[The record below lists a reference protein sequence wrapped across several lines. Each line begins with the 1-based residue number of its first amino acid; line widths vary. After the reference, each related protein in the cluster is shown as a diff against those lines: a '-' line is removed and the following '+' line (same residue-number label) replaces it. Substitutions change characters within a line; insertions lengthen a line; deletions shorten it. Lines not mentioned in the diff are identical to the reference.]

1 MGKLAWLGR
10 PLAQADKEPGYGE
23 RRELSDVSRLKSG
36 KHAGE
41 RAIDNNPR
49 LRINEHTPRPAI
61 IMPGM
66 KPGTSVP
73 IEVATRGRIKP
84 NPQPRPTLTSML
96 AKGRKKIVPD
106 KTTTFPVRKDD
117 N

>member
-23 RRELSDVSRLKSG
+23 RRELSDVKRLTGG

-41 RAIDNNPR
+41 RAVDGNPR
-49 LRINEHTPRPAI
+49 LRIRERTPRPAI
-61 IMPGM
+61 ITAGM

-84 NPQPRPTLTSML
+84 NQQPRPTLTGML

-117 N
+117 D